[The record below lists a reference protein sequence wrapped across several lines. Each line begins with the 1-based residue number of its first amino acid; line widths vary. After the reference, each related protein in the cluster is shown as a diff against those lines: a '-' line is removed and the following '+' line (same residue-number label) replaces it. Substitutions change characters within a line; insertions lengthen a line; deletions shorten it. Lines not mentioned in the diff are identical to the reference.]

1 MKKTILRK
9 YARLIAAEGG
19 NVQKGQD
26 VMIFAELDQPEFV
39 RMVAEEC
46 YRSGARRVDVVW
58 GDQALDKLHKKKR
71 SLTTLSKVEAW
82 EEARWEYRATV
93 LPVHI
98 YLESEDPDGMNGIDQ
113 AKDSKAAQ
121 ARYKVIKPYRERMD
135 NKYQWCIAAVPG
147 AAWAKKLF
155 PGVRTSVAVEKLW
168 EAILYTSRVNEDP
181 IAAWDAHNADLSA
194 RCAYLN
200 SLGIEMARSE
210 VAYSVEDGLRIAEAL
225 SQ

>member
-1 MKKTILRK
+1 MKKTELKK
-9 YARLIAAEGG
+9 YAQLIVRTGA

-98 YLESEDPDGMNGIDQ
+98 YLESEDPDGMNGIEE
-113 AKDSKAAQ
+113 K
-121 ARYKVIKPYRERMD
+121 EEEE
-135 NKYQWCIAAVPG
+135 
-147 AAWAKKLF
+147 KK
-155 PGVRTSVAVEKLW
+155 
-168 EAILYTSRVNEDP
+168 
-181 IAAWDAHNADLSA
+181 
-194 RCAYLN
+194 
-200 SLGIEMARSE
+200 
-210 VAYSVEDGLRIAEAL
+210 
-225 SQ
+225 